1 MRRIFISVAAI
12 TMLFG
17 TAHASDESR
26 KQNVQACLDQAE
38 TRYTHAW
45 ADVCHSKPGG
55 TFTNAAACDLPA
67 PVADRLT
74 QGLDRSRA
82 YCFQANGA
90 GLFE

>member
-1 MRRIFISVAAI
+1 MRNLLIAAI
-12 TMLFG
+12 LLTPTIAL
-17 TAHASDESR
+17 ASDEVR

-38 TRYTHAW
+38 ARYAHAW
-45 ADVCHSKPGG
+45 ADVCHSRPGG

-67 PVADRLT
+67 LVADRLT